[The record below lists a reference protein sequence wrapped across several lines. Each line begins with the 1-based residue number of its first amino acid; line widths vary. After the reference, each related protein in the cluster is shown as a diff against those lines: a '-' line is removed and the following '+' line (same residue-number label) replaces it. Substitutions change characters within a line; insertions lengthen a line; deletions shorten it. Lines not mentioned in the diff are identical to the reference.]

1 MAKTKPQ
8 REGTVL
14 VVGGGIAGVQAAK
27 SAGML
32 CIAVTNTHPAQ
43 NLAEADMVVN
53 SLEGITAEAVAS
65 LLPR

>member
-1 MAKTKPQ
+1 
-8 REGTVL
+8 
-14 VVGGGIAGVQAAK
+14 VVIEDAVAGVQAAK

-43 NLAEADMVVN
+43 KLAEADRVVD